1 MRATALGDGDDL
13 GHTLQ
18 RAVQLTQGQL
28 CLSQAVHH
36 FGDEARFTERAEGGK
51 FLRAQLDRLGRAPG
65 GQQHIQSQAKEIET
79 TTCEACI
86 ALVALFFVQNSARTV
101 TLSYDLGLMAWKL
114 REPVPVVALLGGSFV
129 GGLALGA
136 IVAARV
142 YGRRVKLLRDQLR
155 YGDSAPEYR

>member
-1 MRATALGDGDDL
+1 MSQTKLVMML
-13 GHTLQ
+13 LVVV
-18 RAVQLTQGQL
+18 AV
-28 CLSQAVHH
+28 
-36 FGDEARFTERAEGGK
+36 
-51 FLRAQLDRLGRAPG
+51 
-65 GQQHIQSQAKEIET
+65 
-79 TTCEACI
+79 